1 MCVFSPVIIGYIYI
15 LHTLT
20 IYIHIYVYIVYIYSY
35 ILIIKQLSVN
45 KAVNGIC
52 KRNFTVYKFP
62 HVGAFSFFAF
72 RWFSVYITRICL
84 QVFFLE
90 AVYAFKAPLYSVQP
104 FRVPGAAYFFPVG

>member
-15 LHTLT
+15 LHTPT

-35 ILIIKQLSVN
+35 ILIIKQLGVN

-62 HVGAFSFFAF
+62 PRRRFF
-72 RWFSVYITRICL
+72 V
-84 QVFFLE
+84 
-90 AVYAFKAPLYSVQP
+90 
-104 FRVPGAAYFFPVG
+104 FRVSVVFRLHYPYLFTGLLPRSRLSV